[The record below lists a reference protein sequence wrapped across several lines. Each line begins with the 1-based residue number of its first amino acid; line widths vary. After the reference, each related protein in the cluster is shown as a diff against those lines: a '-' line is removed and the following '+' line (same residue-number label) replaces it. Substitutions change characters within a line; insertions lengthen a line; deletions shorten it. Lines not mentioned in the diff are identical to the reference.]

1 LKGRA
6 IFVNSAPFSPK
17 TTENQPQRQE
27 LAVFCCVH
35 QAYGLVG
42 LQHNLPTANQ
52 VSDVLAII
60 GRNAGFILLIGAF
73 HVVDQHQHQFAECP
87 AQSVQHS

>member
-1 LKGRA
+1 LPTF
-6 IFVNSAPFSPK
+6 IPK
-17 TTENQPQRQE
+17 TNKTQFQRQE
-27 LAVFCCVH
+27 LAVFCSVH
-35 QAYGLVG
+35 QAYDLVH

-73 HVVDQHQHQFAECP
+73 HVVDQHQHQFA
-87 AQSVQHS
+87 